1 MNGAERGRVGP
12 GRGARPGAGR
22 RATGSERVRD
32 GERGDLTEGDY
43 RALAAF
49 RTELRRFLAFS
60 EEAARGVGLRPQQHQ
75 ALLAIRGHAGPGPA
89 SVTDVAEAL
98 LLRRHSATELLAR
111 VEAAGLI
118 TRSADPDD
126 RRRTLVAL
134 TPAGEAVL
142 AELSTLHATEL
153 RTLRGVM
160 ADLDVLEHGTV

>member
-1 MNGAERGRVGP
+1 MHEREGAAVP
-12 GRGARPGAGR
+12 LSDA
-22 RATGSERVRD
+22 
-32 GERGDLTEGDY
+32 DY

-60 EEAARGVGLRPQQHQ
+60 EAAARSAGLPAQQHQ
-75 ALLAIRGHAGPGPA
+75 ALLAIRGHPGPEPA

-118 TRSADPDD
+118 ARSTDPGD

-134 TPAGEAVL
+134 TPEGEEVL
-142 AELSTLHATEL
+142 AGLSTQHAVEL
-153 RTLRGVM
+153 RALRAVV
-160 ADLDVLEHGTV
+160 ADLSVLDRDDR